1 MKKKLIIITAVLLLA
16 FFAFS
21 GCKVEQAA
29 QTEDNT
35 STSVPADTQM
45 TISGEINTDTVNL
58 DTETNADDDIDRISK
73 NVSNKD
79 LDADYFEDDATSIHL
94 SDAGT
99 DINGEGAA
107 IQGSV
112 ITISNAGT
120 YIINGTLSEGQILVD
135 ATKVDTV
142 RLVLDGVDI
151 TNKSGSAIVVDKAE
165 KVIITL
171 AEGSQNHVRD
181 TTQYED
187 EDADADAAIYA
198 DDDLTIN
205 GSGSLTVEGRYKHG
219 IKTVDD
225 LVITGGTLSIS
236 SAEEALK
243 GKDSITIT
251 NGSVTIDAA
260 GDGIKS
266 DNDKDEDSGWI
277 LIEGGTFDISAGDNG
292 IEAEVGLKIT
302 GGDFNISSAQ
312 DALHSNGSIRIS
324 GGNIVLSAN
333 DDGVHADNS
342 LDITGGNILVTHSY
356 EGLEASDITIRGGNI
371 AVNARDD
378 GINAAGG
385 SDGDAAPGDRFRQSG
400 NYFISVSGGYTYVN
414 ADGDGVDSNG
424 SIEVSGGVLIVD
436 GPESGG
442 NSAMDMEN
450 SGYVVSGGTLIAAGS
465 VQMLV
470 TPTQAA
476 QPVVTIIFD
485 SVQSANTTFALADVD
500 GNVLFAAS
508 PVKSYQSLQISSPE
522 LVLGETYTLLYGGNI
537 SGESTDGTYYINGTY
552 VSPSGSAQITLNDSI
567 MTIAPDGTASQYSG
581 WGMPG
586 GGRNPGSRQ
595 PGGKP

>member
-1 MKKKLIIITAVLLLA
+1 MKKKLIIIMAVLLLT

-21 GCKVEQAA
+21 GCKGEQAA
-29 QTEDNT
+29 QIEDNT
-35 STSVPADTQM
+35 ASSAPTDTQM
-45 TISGEINTDTVNL
+45 AISGEINTGTADL
-58 DTETNADDDIDRISK
+58 DTQTNADGDIDRISK
-73 NVSNKD
+73 NVSGKD
-79 LDADYFEDDATSIHL
+79 LDAGYDENGATYIAL
-94 SDAGT
+94 SDSGT
-99 DINGEGAA
+99 NINGEGAFS
-107 IQGSV
+107 QNSV
-112 ITISNAGT
+112 VTISDAGT
-120 YIINGTLSEGQILVD
+120 YIISGTLSDGQILVD
-135 ATKVDTV
+135 ATKVDIV
-142 RLVLDGVDI
+142 RLVLNGMDI
-151 TNKSGSAIVVDKAE
+151 TNKSGSAIVVNKAE

-171 AEGSQNHVRD
+171 AEGSQNYVSD
-181 TTQYED
+181 ASQYED

-205 GSGSLTVEGRYKHG
+205 GSGSLTVEGRYKHA

-225 LVITGGTLSIS
+225 LVITGGTLKIS

-251 NGSVTIDAA
+251 DGSVTIDAA

-266 DNDKDEDSGWI
+266 DNDKDEDAGWI

-292 IEAEVGLKIT
+292 IEAEAALEIT
-302 GGDFNISSAQ
+302 GGNFDISSAQ
-312 DALHSNGSIRIS
+312 DTLHSNGSIRIS
-324 GGNIVLSAN
+324 GGNIVLSAD

-342 LDITGGNILVTHSY
+342 LDITGGNILVTQSY

-385 SDGDAAPGDRFRQSG
+385 SDEDTAPGDRFRQTGS
-400 NYFISVSGGYTYVN
+400 YFISVSGGYTYVN

-424 SIEVSGGVLIVD
+424 SIDVSGGTLIVD

-450 SGYVVSGGTLIAAGS
+450 SGYVVSGGTLYAAGS

-470 TPTQAA
+470 IPTQAT

-485 SVQSANTTFALADVD
+485 SVQSADTTFALADAD
-500 GNVLFAAS
+500 GNVLFAVS

-522 LVLGETYTLLYGGNI
+522 FVLGETYTLLYGGNI
-537 SGESTDGTYYINGTY
+537 SGESTDGTYYAQGTY
-552 VSPSGSAQITLNDSI
+552 VSPSGSSQITLSDSN

-586 GGRNPGSRQ
+586 GGRNPGNRQ